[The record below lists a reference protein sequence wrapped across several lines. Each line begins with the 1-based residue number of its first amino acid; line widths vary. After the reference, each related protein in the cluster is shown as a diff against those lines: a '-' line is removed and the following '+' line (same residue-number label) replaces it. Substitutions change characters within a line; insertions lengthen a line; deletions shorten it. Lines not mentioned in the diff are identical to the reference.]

1 MLINK
6 LFIDQNIDGEV
17 LEMVAKEGS
26 LDQLKACGLKTVADQ
41 MKLRKL
47 VVKKTTS
54 SDRSPPP
61 SERYSGSRS
70 KWPGRKLTK
79 LEMKEIAS
87 PEERRIYLM
96 K

>member
-1 MLINK
+1 MWRAL

-26 LDQLKACGLKTVADQ
+26 LGQLKACGLKTIADQ
-41 MKLRKL
+41 MRLRKL

-54 SDRSPPP
+54 TDRSTPPP
-61 SERYSGSRS
+61 EKYKLSGGGS

-87 PEERRIYLM
+87 PEER
-96 K
+96 